1 MALAKQKPA
10 PAPEKPPKLDDFL
23 CFAIYSTNLAVNRVY
38 KPLLD
43 ELGLT
48 YPQYIV
54 LIALYDEDDQTVGG
68 LGDKL
73 FLDSSTLTPLLK
85 RMEAMG
91 HLTRQR
97 DPEDERQ
104 VRVRLTPQG
113 RSVREK
119 GIMSRSSLLNST
131 NFSPAEYEQLRE
143 QMVKLRAYLS
153 DAWARSHKRRAWT
166 ARFAHPTVLRSQYVS
181 QLADFRLA
189 AGPQVVPCIDVDIQ
203 LHLSVYQDT
212 QQSRI
217 D

>member
-54 LIALYDEDDQTVGG
+54 LIALYDQDDQTVGG

-113 RSVREK
+113 RKVREK

-131 NFSPAEYEQLRE
+131 NFSPAEYEELRE

-153 DAWARSHKRRAWT
+153 DTLGAK
-166 ARFAHPTVLRSQYVS
+166 P
-181 QLADFRLA
+181 
-189 AGPQVVPCIDVDIQ
+189 
-203 LHLSVYQDT
+203 
-212 QQSRI
+212 
-217 D
+217 

>member
-10 PAPEKPPKLDDFL
+10 PAPEKPQKLDDFL

-54 LIALYDEDDQTVGG
+54 LIALYYADNQTVGG

-85 RMEAMG
+85 RMEATG

-131 NFSPAEYEQLRE
+131 NFSPTEYEQLRE

-153 DAWARSHKRRAWT
+153 DAVRAK
-166 ARFAHPTVLRSQYVS
+166 P
-181 QLADFRLA
+181 
-189 AGPQVVPCIDVDIQ
+189 
-203 LHLSVYQDT
+203 
-212 QQSRI
+212 
-217 D
+217 

>member
-1 MALAKQKPA
+1 MALAKQKPPAA
-10 PAPEKPPKLDDFL
+10 PAEAPKLDDFL

-54 LIALYDEDDQTVGG
+54 LVALAEQDDQTVGG

-97 DPEDERQ
+97 NPEDERQ

-113 RSVREK
+113 RKVREK
-119 GIMSRSSLLNST
+119 GIMSRSGFLNST
-131 NFSPAEYEQLRE
+131 NFSPAEYEELRE

-153 DAWARSHKRRAWT
+153 DAIRAK
-166 ARFAHPTVLRSQYVS
+166 S
-181 QLADFRLA
+181 
-189 AGPQVVPCIDVDIQ
+189 
-203 LHLSVYQDT
+203 
-212 QQSRI
+212 
-217 D
+217 

>member
-1 MALAKQKPA
+1 MALAKRKPA
-10 PAPEKPPKLDDFL
+10 PAPEEPPKLDDFL

-43 ELGLT
+43 QLGLT

-104 VRVRLTPQG
+104 VRGRLTPQG
-113 RSVREK
+113 RSLREK
-119 GIMSRSSLLNST
+119 GIMSRSSLFNST
-131 NFSPAEYEQLRE
+131 NFSPTEYEQLRE

-153 DAWARSHKRRAWT
+153 DAVRAQ
-166 ARFAHPTVLRSQYVS
+166 P
-181 QLADFRLA
+181 
-189 AGPQVVPCIDVDIQ
+189 
-203 LHLSVYQDT
+203 
-212 QQSRI
+212 
-217 D
+217 

>member
-1 MALAKQKPA
+1 MALAKRKPA
-10 PAPEKPPKLDDFL
+10 PAPEEPPKLDDFL

-43 ELGLT
+43 QLGLT

-113 RSVREK
+113 RSLREK

-131 NFSPAEYEQLRE
+131 NFSPTEYEQLRE
-143 QMVKLRAYLS
+143 KMVKLRAYLS
-153 DAWARSHKRRAWT
+153 DAVRAQ
-166 ARFAHPTVLRSQYVS
+166 P
-181 QLADFRLA
+181 
-189 AGPQVVPCIDVDIQ
+189 
-203 LHLSVYQDT
+203 
-212 QQSRI
+212 
-217 D
+217 

>member
-10 PAPEKPPKLDDFL
+10 AAPENPPKLDDFL

-54 LIALYDEDDQTVGG
+54 LIALYDEDNQTVGG

-104 VRVRLTPQG
+104 VRMRLTPQG

-143 QMVKLRAYLS
+143 QMVNLRAYLS
-153 DAWARSHKRRAWT
+153 DAVRAK
-166 ARFAHPTVLRSQYVS
+166 P
-181 QLADFRLA
+181 
-189 AGPQVVPCIDVDIQ
+189 
-203 LHLSVYQDT
+203 
-212 QQSRI
+212 
-217 D
+217 

>member
-1 MALAKQKPA
+1 MSGDSAAFGGIMALAKQKPVS
-10 PAPEKPPKLDDFL
+10 APENPPKLDDFL

-54 LIALYDEDDQTVGG
+54 LIALYDEDNQTVGG

-85 RMEAMG
+85 RMEAVG

-119 GIMSRSSLLNST
+119 GMMSRSSLLNST
-131 NFSPAEYEQLRE
+131 NFSPTEYEQLRE
-143 QMVKLRAYLS
+143 KMVKLRSYLS
-153 DAWARSHKRRAWT
+153 DA
-166 ARFAHPTVLRSQYVS
+166 VS
-181 QLADFRLA
+181 AK
-189 AGPQVVPCIDVDIQ
+189 P
-203 LHLSVYQDT
+203 
-212 QQSRI
+212 
-217 D
+217 

>member
-1 MALAKQKPA
+1 MALAKRKPG
-10 PAPEKPPKLDDFL
+10 PEAAPKLDDFL
-23 CFAIYSTNLAVNRVY
+23 CIAIYSTNLAVNRVY

-43 ELGLT
+43 QLGLT

-85 RMEAMG
+85 RMESMG

-97 DPEDERQ
+97 DPQDERQ

-119 GIMSRSSLLNST
+119 GIMSRSELLNST
-131 NFSPAEYEQLRE
+131 NFSPTEYEQLRE

-153 DAWARSHKRRAWT
+153 DAVRAE
-166 ARFAHPTVLRSQYVS
+166 S
-181 QLADFRLA
+181 
-189 AGPQVVPCIDVDIQ
+189 
-203 LHLSVYQDT
+203 
-212 QQSRI
+212 
-217 D
+217 

>member
-1 MALAKQKPA
+1 MVFATQEQPA
-10 PAPEKPPKLDDFL
+10 ANPDDAPKLDDFL

-38 KPLLD
+38 KPLLE

-68 LGDKL
+68 LGDRL

-85 RMEAMG
+85 RMEVMG

-113 RSVREK
+113 RSVRER

-143 QMVKLRAYLS
+143 QMMNLRAYLS
-153 DAWARSHKRRAWT
+153 D
-166 ARFAHPTVLRSQYVS
+166 
-181 QLADFRLA
+181 
-189 AGPQVVPCIDVDIQ
+189 VVQ
-203 LHLSVYQDT
+203 AKS
-212 QQSRI
+212 
-217 D
+217 